1 MRVKRIFFVIFSFII
16 FVSCSS
22 DDGSTYHY
30 ELLAIEDVILP
41 EKFEY
46 GKIYEV
52 GLKYIQPDDC
62 YISSDVLYEY
72 DEDMRIVAVISTVL
86 DDKDC
91 FSSEF
96 EDEISFRVQ
105 TLQTETYVFKFWQ
118 GEDENG
124 EPMYLIREVPVVTNN

>member
-1 MRVKRIFFVIFSFII
+1 MRRIFFVIFSFII
-16 FVSCSS
+16 FVSCTT
-22 DDGSTYHY
+22 DDGPTYHY
-30 ELLAIEDVILP
+30 ELLAIEDVNLP
-41 EKFEY
+41 EEFEY

-52 GLKYIQPDDC
+52 ILKYTQPDDC

-72 DEDMRIVAVISTVL
+72 DEEMRNVAVISTVL

-91 FSSEF
+91 FSAKF

-105 TLQTETYVFKFWQ
+105 ALQTDTYVFNFWQ

-124 EPMYLIREVPVVTNN
+124 DPIYLMKEVPVITNN

>member
-1 MRVKRIFFVIFSFII
+1 VKKVFFIIFSFLI
-16 FVSCSS
+16 FVSCSN

-30 ELLAIEDVILP
+30 ELLAIDDVNLP
-41 EKFEY
+41 EEFEY

-52 GLKYIQPDDC
+52 SLKYILPDDC

-72 DEDMRIVAVISTVL
+72 DFDMRNVAVISTVL

-91 FSSEF
+91 FSVDF
-96 EDEISFRVQ
+96 EDEISFKVQ
-105 TLQTETYVFKFWQ
+105 ALQTETYVFKFWQ

-124 EPMYLIREVPVVTNN
+124 EPIYLIKEVPVIL

>member
-1 MRVKRIFFVIFSFII
+1 VKKVFFIIFSFLI
-16 FVSCSS
+16 FVSCSN

-30 ELLAIEDVILP
+30 ELLAIDDVNLP
-41 EKFEY
+41 EEFEY

-52 GLKYIQPDDC
+52 SLKYILPDDC

-72 DEDMRIVAVISTVL
+72 DFDMRNVAVISTVL

-91 FSSEF
+91 FSVDF
-96 EDEISFRVQ
+96 EDEISFKVQ
-105 TLQTETYVFKFWQ
+105 ALQTETYIFKFWQ

-124 EPMYLIREVPVVTNN
+124 EPIYLIKEVPVIL